1 MGDHEMTSISS
12 LDHGSSSKDSS
23 EHVNRR
29 HSRVSILHLAG
40 FVFVL
45 GFSFLVAGV
54 VLLTLSQ
61 TRTSAT
67 KNTSS
72 LNQTVTCNGNSS
84 FRENNTKAEN
94 ICAFSSEAKL
104 AGKPIKCKLDYRCLK
119 LKCFAYY
126 KSTVDNFLFHV
137 EKK

>member
-54 VLLTLSQ
+54 VLLILSQ

-67 KNTSS
+67 KNNSS
-72 LNQTVTCNGNSS
+72 LNNQTVTCNGNSTS
-84 FRENNTKAEN
+84 RENNTKAEN
-94 ICAFSSEAKL
+94 ICAFSSEDKL
-104 AGKPIKCKLDYRCLK
+104 AGKPIKCKLDYRCHK

-126 KSTVDNFLFHV
+126 K
-137 EKK
+137 